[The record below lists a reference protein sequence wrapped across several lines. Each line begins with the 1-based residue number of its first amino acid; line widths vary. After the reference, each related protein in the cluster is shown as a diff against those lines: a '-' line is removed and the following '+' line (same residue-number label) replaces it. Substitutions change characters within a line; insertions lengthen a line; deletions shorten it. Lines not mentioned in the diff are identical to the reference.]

1 MDKRPKRITNKY
13 FNSNGNKE
21 EKQPLTHYPQ
31 GNRTSNYYC
40 KSNPKGKGS
49 HEKQPPQVVPRS
61 SPVRLEFFCTHLHIF
76 EPPINKKGAFFVPA
90 YKTRPQYITVYRK
103 K

>member
-1 MDKRPKRITNKY
+1 MGVENQTEVVYKTSGWYWWSYGSKPNKLDDFIQHHKQKSSWNSPIAVRIKQNKRRIILDKRPKRITNKY

-40 KSNPKGKGS
+40 KSNP
-49 HEKQPPQVVPRS
+49 
-61 SPVRLEFFCTHLHIF
+61 
-76 EPPINKKGAFFVPA
+76 
-90 YKTRPQYITVYRK
+90 
-103 K
+103 

>member
-1 MDKRPKRITNKY
+1 MSTTAHEHEANTYRTRTEHVPNTKRTRKTILITNKY

-40 KSNPKGKGS
+40 KSNP
-49 HEKQPPQVVPRS
+49 
-61 SPVRLEFFCTHLHIF
+61 
-76 EPPINKKGAFFVPA
+76 
-90 YKTRPQYITVYRK
+90 
-103 K
+103 

>member
-1 MDKRPKRITNKY
+1 MQYQKARQKYEQEQNNIQGNTLYIQLLCKTILTIPHTNTKRTRKTILITNKY

-40 KSNPKGKGS
+40 KSNP
-49 HEKQPPQVVPRS
+49 
-61 SPVRLEFFCTHLHIF
+61 
-76 EPPINKKGAFFVPA
+76 
-90 YKTRPQYITVYRK
+90 
-103 K
+103 